1 MPYFLRWFSGGRGH
15 PILAAEKKEREKASP
30 PPLLRKERRRE
41 VDSTKHKGGEGRG
54 GALSLPPRSLVARK
68 RNRAIF
74 NPCMSLLLRA
84 RSLTLKMGSTLL
96 ASVSLRVAVIFLSLF
111 RRCTLPKEK
120 KNFFIGMQVLILNV
134 PNESISHH

>member
-41 VDSTKHKGGEGRG
+41 VDSTKHKGGGGRG

-68 RNRAIF
+68 RNRAIS

-84 RSLTLKMGSTLL
+84 RSLTLKMGSTDSTLL
-96 ASVSLRVAVIFLSLF
+96 ASVSLRVAVTFFLSLF
-111 RRCTLPKEK
+111 RRCTVPKEK
-120 KNFFIGMQVLILNV
+120 KNFLW
-134 PNESISHH
+134 ECKY